1 MSASMLPFSA
11 HFVTLLIAAVYWSRR
26 SARLHSSIRGLS
38 PQAGGFR
45 RRSNRPSSVSRVS
58 GLAHVPNERLPCV
71 QQVLTIHL
79 LFRIILQY
87 TAVFQPRVPSLFR
100 GTRNIIPTDPENL
113 RIFSDVVASVGL
125 RGSCGA
131 QAKGRVRRG
140 DFSMVRIRLARFAL
154 PRLGYSGSKSDVSC
168 SPLVCRVR
176 GTIENVRASAARSEA
191 DG

>member
-1 MSASMLPFSA
+1 M
-11 HFVTLLIAAVYWSRR
+11 
-26 SARLHSSIRGLS
+26 
-38 PQAGGFR
+38 
-45 RRSNRPSSVSRVS
+45 SRVS

-100 GTRNIIPTDPENL
+100 GTRNLIPTDPENL

-131 QAKGRVRRG
+131 QAKGQMRRG
-140 DFSMVRIRLARFAL
+140 DFRGGAFDRADLADAQEGTEINPVGTLIEVAL
-154 PRLGYSGSKSDVSC
+154 EGFSGK
-168 SPLVCRVR
+168 
-176 GTIENVRASAARSEA
+176 T
-191 DG
+191 

>member
-1 MSASMLPFSA
+1 MKAGVESVRPVPDGDGQLSRVCVHADNIAGFILHMSASMLPFSA

-87 TAVFQPRVPSLFR
+87 TAVFQPRVPFPFQGNTQYNTNRPLNF
-100 GTRNIIPTDPENL
+100 TRIPWCVSFLILQIEIVHIGEAKATCLL
-113 RIFSDVVASVGL
+113 RINSDKVA
-125 RGSCGA
+125 
-131 QAKGRVRRG
+131 
-140 DFSMVRIRLARFAL
+140 
-154 PRLGYSGSKSDVSC
+154 KS
-168 SPLVCRVR
+168 
-176 GTIENVRASAARSEA
+176 
-191 DG
+191 